1 MNVRVSA
8 ASSVVCKMPVKMVSE
23 KRLSTVRSPAEVSEY
38 QHAECHAVHDAPNEA
53 LMPGVGATMYTH
65 PQAKRSST
73 ASSAPH
79 SQPQSQPQQPQQGNS
94 QQFFPTSQNFNM
106 FTPSQQMPPPMLH
119 ERSMSSTSMMQ
130 QSPLA
135 TNFNIGDQ
143 PPMHSPTVEQQGSA
157 QANMQPPGWNGMP
170 GAIYDDPGAFNFDIA
185 SMNFTNQYGAL
196 EFGMLGQMATN
207 AGDTP
212 PSDTATTRGSVHQ
225 TYRVPLGSFSESPN
239 NNTSYPYNDPSMMS
253 DWSNGSGVYNAS
265 MGHQPQA
272 PHAFAIETNAH
283 FQSPENYPTPP
294 DGLKFEESPLLTSA
308 AMKPPTS
315 SSSDPS
321 LSQQPPQPQ
330 SQLPH
335 LSPQRQRQPAQI
347 TTPQLKAKAAL
358 PVKPTTKRPRDP
370 SSIYTSVSTPHPY
383 TQNFHHLIAYLQRRF
398 SSSPSKTLSIA
409 KSLASIRPSFI
420 ATTKTLNRDDLIFM
434 EKCFQRTLFEYES
447 FIEGV
452 GTPTI
457 VARRTGEVAAVGK
470 EFQILTGWSKSVL
483 LGRAP
488 NLNVNRGHTGL
499 TPQSASGANS
509 ANASLGRT
517 GGFNTPQRTTVAE
530 EQGQGGGGPGQNGA
544 GGAGG
549 TAAAGERKD
558 RPVFLAELLDDDSV
572 VQFYEDF
579 ARLAFGDSRGS
590 VFRKGKLLKY
600 RTREDEVA
608 SELRKEAA
616 QRAAEESGGGGGQH
630 AGDGGV
636 GGGAVGGG
644 GTAAAGGEN
653 AAARQRRDTMGMSAV
668 NSKLRKEGISGEKG
682 MQKLGSADG
691 KVDCAYCWTV
701 KRDVFD
707 IPMLIVM
714 NVSVPSFT
722 LSLWDGISVLT
733 CLTVLALYMIMMSR
747 NIHISTCMD
756 GWLD

>member
-1 MNVRVSA
+1 M
-8 ASSVVCKMPVKMVSE
+8 
-23 KRLSTVRSPAEVSEY
+23 STS
-38 QHAECHAVHDAPNEA
+38 
-53 LMPGVGATMYTH
+53 
-65 PQAKRSST
+65 
-73 ASSAPH
+73 
-79 SQPQSQPQQPQQGNS
+79 
-94 QQFFPTSQNFNM
+94 
-106 FTPSQQMPPPMLH
+106 
-119 ERSMSSTSMMQ
+119 SMMQ

-135 TNFNIGDQ
+135 TTFNMTDQ
-143 PPMHSPTVEQQGSA
+143 PPMQSPTVEHQQS
-157 QANMQPPGWNGMP
+157 QPNMQPPGWNGMP
-170 GAIYDDPGAFNFDIA
+170 GAMFDDPGAFNFDIA

-239 NNTSYPYNDPSMMS
+239 NTNAYPYNEPSMMS
-253 DWSNGSGVYNAS
+253 DWSNGSGVYNTS
-265 MGHQPQA
+265 MGHQAQA

-283 FQSPENYPTPP
+283 FHSPENYPTPP

-308 AMKPPTS
+308 SMKPPTS
-315 SSSDPS
+315 SGSDPN
-321 LSQQPPQPQ
+321 LTQQPQQHQMPQ
-330 SQLPH
+330 
-335 LSPQRQRQPAQI
+335 LSPQRQRQPTQI

-358 PVKPTTKRPRDP
+358 PAKPTTKRPRDP

-483 LGRAP
+483 LGRTP

-499 TPQSASGANS
+499 TPQSTSGANS

-530 EQGQGGGGPGQNGA
+530 EQGGQNGA
-544 GGAGG
+544 GGGKNA
-549 TAAAGERKD
+549 EMMKD

-608 SELRKEAA
+608 NELRKEAA
-616 QRAAEESGGGGGQH
+616 QRAAEEGGGGGGNNGG
-630 AGDGGV
+630 AGGDGG
-636 GGGAVGGG
+636 
-644 GTAAAGGEN
+644 AAGD
-653 AAARQRRDTMGMSAV
+653 ATQSRQRRDTMGMSAV
-668 NSKLRKEGISGEKG
+668 NPKLRKEGISGEKG

-714 NVSVPSFT
+714 NVS
-722 LSLWDGISVLT
+722 T
-733 CLTVLALYMIMMSR
+733 CAPGPFAVGLDKRKLMIGDLQFLPC
-747 NIHISTCMD
+747 I
-756 GWLD
+756 